1 MDNVS
6 ISKNKFIILIL
17 CWFIPIFSSAK
28 NDKNV
33 QLISPINMPFNL
45 AGTFGEPRLHHF
57 HSGIDIKTNG
67 KEGYAVKATAD
78 GYISR
83 ILVSPYGYGKAIYIT
98 HFNGYTSV
106 YGHLSS
112 FYGNIG
118 DYIHQQLYSLNKNEL
133 NLYLESNQ
141 FPVKQ
146 GDTIAYSGNTGGST
160 APHLH
165 FEIRNTKTELVV
177 NPLDFFPDSMY
188 IDSLA
193 PTIIRIKL
201 MQEKVDTA
209 QYIDL
214 INKGDYWTSIHNINV
229 QMKNRFCFSLDGFDK
244 QNETTNKN
252 GIKKI
257 EVYQNEKL
265 VFKFDVTTI
274 DFSNTRMCDA
284 FVDYDALTKD
294 EGYYY
299 NCFRL
304 KGNTLPIYSKGNGFY
319 KLMQRDTTN
328 FTFKCYDYNENATI
342 IKLKCITQKNKKAKP
357 TFSKTS
363 NSLFIKDIAKEYK
376 IATKTTSINFSANTF
391 YEKTCLHYQE
401 IKSEN
406 AQQLS
411 NIFKVIDKNK
421 EVPLFKSASIKIQS
435 NSNNNKNKILIA
447 RENFDGS
454 IDALKTTIN
463 GNIFSANTKDL
474 GTFYLVY
481 DTIAPQIIFD
491 SSSINS
497 SSIQAKII
505 DSLSGIDSYNGY
517 IDGHWINFYYDA
529 KNDTIEYKMDKYC
542 TKGEHTLLLKVSD
555 EVGNS
560 TSTSFQF
567 KKE

>member
-257 EVYQNEKL
+257 EVYKDHQL
-265 VFKFDVTTI
+265 TFTFDVTSVN
-274 DFSNTRMCDA
+274 FSNTRMCDA
-284 FVDYDALTKD
+284 FVDYDELSKD
-294 EGYYY
+294 KGYFY
-299 NCFRL
+299 NCFQL
-304 KGNTLPIYSKGNGFY
+304 KGNTLPIYSHGNGFFMLQE
-319 KLMQRDTTN
+319 KDSSHFIIN
-328 FTFKCYDYNENATI
+328 CYDYANNKTEIRLTFIAQGMKNEHSSSSKN
-342 IKLKCITQKNKKAKP
+342 QKMYCVKDISKP
-357 TFSKTS
+357 TAMATS
-363 NSLFIKDIAKEYK
+363 TAK
-376 IATKTTSINFSANTF
+376 INFPSYSF
-391 YEKTCLHYQE
+391 YDKTCLIYQE
-401 IKSEN
+401 NKRNNLE
-406 AQQLS
+406 QLS
-411 NIFKVIDKNK
+411 NRIKIISPYK
-421 EVPLFKSASIKIQS
+421 EIPLLKPARINIQS
-435 NSNNNKNKILIA
+435 NISINKNKIIIV
-447 RENFDGS
+447 RENADGS
-454 IDALKTTIN
+454 KDALTTIYS
-463 GNIFSANTKDL
+463 GNTFSAYTKDL
-474 GTFYLVY
+474 GTFYLEY
-481 DTIAPQIIFD
+481 DTIAPTI
-491 SSSINS
+491 
-497 SSIQAKII
+497 SIQDLDTNTLSIKAVVK
-505 DSLSGIDSYNGY
+505 DNLSGIKKYNGY
-517 IDGHWINFYYDA
+517 IDGKWINLYFDA
-529 KNDTIEYKMDKYC
+529 KNDIVKYKLDEYC
-542 TKGEHTLLLKVSD
+542 TTGTHTFMLNISD
-555 EVGNS
+555 EMGNTATAS
-560 TSTSFQF
+560 ISFF
-567 KKE
+567 RE

>member
-1 MDNVS
+1 MAKMK
-6 ISKNKFIILIL
+6 IEIKKIIFVL
-17 CWFIPIFSSAK
+17 CWFMPIFSQAQTSTK
-28 NDKNV
+28 GDF
-33 QLISPINMPFNL
+33 IPPINLPFNL

-67 KEGYAVKATAD
+67 IEGVAVVAIAD

-83 ILVSPYGYGKAIYIT
+83 IRVSPFGYGKAIYIT
-98 HFNGYTSV
+98 HNNGYTSV
-106 YGHLSS
+106 YGHLSK
-112 FYGNIG
+112 FYGAIEQ
-118 DYIHQQLYSLNKNEL
+118 YIHQQHYAQQKNEL
-133 NLYLESNQ
+133 DLFLSSSQ
-141 FPVKQ
+141 FPIKQ
-146 GDTIAYSGNTGGST
+146 GDTIAYSGNTGGSS

-165 FEIRNTKTELVV
+165 FEIRNSKTEIVL
-177 NPLDFFPDSMY
+177 NPLDFYPKSMY
-188 IDSLA
+188 IDSLV
-193 PTIIRIKL
+193 PTITML
-201 MQEKVDTA
+201 NVLQENVDTI
-209 QYIDL
+209 QHIQL
-214 INKGDYWTSIHNINV
+214 IQQENFLTTTQLIYVNDNAY
-229 QMKNRFCFSLDGFDK
+229 FYFSLDGFDK
-244 QNETTNKN
+244 QNATTNKN

-319 KLMQRDTTN
+319 KLMQRDTAN

-342 IKLKCITQKNKKAKP
+342 IKIKCIAQKNKNTKP

-376 IATKTTSINFSANTF
+376 IANKTTSLNFPSNTF

-401 IKSEN
+401 IKPNKKE
-406 AQQLS
+406 QLS
-411 NIFKVIDKNK
+411 NIFKVINKNK

-435 NSNNNKNKILIA
+435 NSYYNKNKILIA

-463 GNIFSANTKDL
+463 GNTFSANTKDL

-481 DTIAPQIIFD
+481 DTIAPQIIID

-529 KNDTIEYKMDKYC
+529 KNDTIEYKMDEYC